1 MYVFQDL
8 NATIFSQIYQ
18 LVKESPLNNWGGG
31 VAAVFLFEQILC
43 FTSYLQNL
51 FISLQKTPVHKVLFE
66 TR

>member
-18 LVKESPLNNWGGG
+18 LVKEPPLNNWGGG
-31 VAAVFLFEQILC
+31 GEAAVFLFEQILC

-51 FISLQKTPVHKVLFE
+51 FISL
-66 TR
+66 